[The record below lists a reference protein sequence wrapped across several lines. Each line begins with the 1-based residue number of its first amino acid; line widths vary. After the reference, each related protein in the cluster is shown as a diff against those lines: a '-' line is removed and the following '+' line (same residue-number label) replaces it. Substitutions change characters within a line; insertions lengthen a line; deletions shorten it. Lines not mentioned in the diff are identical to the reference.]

1 MPDSNIL
8 ERRILLPRK
17 TASELSNL
25 NPILKNGQTVIE
37 ADTHK
42 HKTGDGVTP
51 WNSLPYGK
59 VNCMNSLD
67 SDSTADPLSAAQG
80 KALEQKKRDRINTEA
95 DTFYREGSYCVKYF
109 YLPASNQNKSGY
121 QLYFAWPVE
130 KTFFGK
136 IKVTFATSYSN
147 QNLGGTQVKEYA
159 FGYSGSGP
167 NSIYENTSK
176 NTMLSPKTSEGY
188 FLDDEVYVSS
198 EMCAICLSR
207 KSESYTNEIYL
218 KIEFMGYHFFDSDQF
233 YIRNDNW
240 TDKSCIYKKPEYSL
254 GNAQELSY
262 KGISMIGSQEE
273 LNNALDNIAAAS
285 GIESYIKMLSVN
297 VTGLS
302 LNGGIKQVFGVS
314 VDRSYQAQF
323 ALSYNAGMFYR
334 HKNGGNWYPWTKVIT
349 MEDFTQSINPANGV
363 GYLKLPSGALLQWF
377 IVSSATETYNGTFPI
392 AFPSYPRYISGTM
405 VDASKSGVSL
415 ASANRTN
422 CVLKGQPGST
432 MWVFAIGN

>member
-1 MPDSNIL
+1 MPDSNTL
-8 ERRILLPRK
+8 ERRILLPRM
-17 TASELSNL
+17 TAAELSNL

-42 HKTGDGVTP
+42 HKTGDGATP

-59 VNCMNSLD
+59 VSCVNGLD
-67 SDSTADPLSAAQG
+67 SDSIADPLSAAQG
-80 KALEQKKRDRINTEA
+80 KALEQKKRDRINAETNA
-95 DTFYREGSYCVKYF
+95 FYRDGNYCVKYF
-109 YLPASNQNKSGY
+109 YLPAFKQNKSGY
-121 QLYFAWPVE
+121 QLYFAWPVD
-130 KTFFGK
+130 KTFFGN
-136 IKVTFATSYSN
+136 IKVTLAVTYSN
-147 QNLGGTQVKEYA
+147 QNLGGAQVKEYV

-167 NSIYENTSK
+167 NSVYENTSK
-176 NTMLSPKTSEGY
+176 NIVISPKTSKGY
-188 FLDDEVYVSS
+188 CLDDKVYVSS
-198 EMCAICLSR
+198 DMCAICLSR
-207 KSESYTNEIYL
+207 SALTYNNEVCI
-218 KIEFMGYHFFDSDQF
+218 KIEFTGYHFFDSDVF
-233 YIRNDNW
+233 YICDNNW
-240 TDKSCIYKKPEYSL
+240 TDTTCIYKQPEYTL
-254 GNAQELSY
+254 GNVQELTY
-262 KGISMIGSQEE
+262 KGISMIQNQEA
-273 LNNALDNIAAAS
+273 LNNALDNITAAS
-285 GIESYIKMLSVN
+285 GVESYIKMLSVN

-392 AFPSYPRYISGTM
+392 AFPSYPRYISGIM

>member
-59 VNCMNSLD
+59 VGCINRLN
-67 SDSTADPLSAAQG
+67 SDSTVDPLSAFQG
-80 KALEQKKRDRINTEA
+80 KVLEQSKRDRINP
-95 DTFYREGSYCVKYF
+95 DRQGFYRSGEEVVKHF
-109 YLPASNQNKSGY
+109 TIDANAQNETGN
-121 QLYFAWPVE
+121 QLYLAWPS
-130 KTFFGK
+130 THLFYGK
-136 IKVTFATSYSN
+136 IKVTLSTTYSYQDVAGS
-147 QNLGGTQVKEYA
+147 LVKEYSFSYDGA
-159 FGYSGSGP
+159 NTP
-167 NSIYENTSK
+167 YENLSK
-176 NTMLSPKTSEGY
+176 YTFIGEKAGQNYS
-188 FLDDEVYVSS
+188 LDDKIYTGGS
-198 EMCAICLSR
+198 MCAVILSR
-207 KSESYTNEIYL
+207 ANTGL
-218 KIEFMGYHFFDSDQF
+218 KNSLFVRIEFFGFSLFQENDFF
-233 YIRNDNW
+233 IRDNNW
-240 TDKSCIYKKPEYSL
+240 TDVSNIYKKPEYTL
-254 GNAQELSY
+254 GNVQELTY
-262 KGISMIGSQEE
+262 KGISAIRSQEE

-285 GIESYIKMLSVN
+285 GVESYIKMLSVN

-363 GYLKLPSGALLQWF
+363 GYLKLPSGVLLQWF

-392 AFPSYPRYISGTM
+392 AFPSYPRYISGIM